1 VRRLPTNEPNK
12 QNDTGTHYDYR
23 FLDYRLDQL
32 EHKIGKG
39 LDRLELEQTNNYKEI
54 LKTLQLMQDGNNEQ
68 NKQLVEISQRQ
79 QSMEEQLKCID
90 RLKEVAT
97 SHKEQINNIYHR
109 FAIYQKIFFILGTAT
124 ATALITAFFNLLTK

>member
-1 VRRLPTNEPNK
+1 MPSNEQTNKDNTT
-12 QNDTGTHYDYR
+12 NTHYDYQ

-54 LKTLQLMQDGNNEQ
+54 LKTLHLMQDGNNEQ

-97 SHKEQINNIYHR
+97 SHKEQLSNIYHR
-109 FAIYQKIFFILGTAT
+109 FGIYQKIFFILGTAT